1 MANEQRLIDANA
13 LIAIL
18 EKIADEDGT
27 KYLHLDEI
35 TQEIFDAPT
44 VDAVELVHGQWI
56 FDFSL
61 DDSNFYKC
69 SICGRQEILLAK
81 ESISEYC
88 PYCHCGA
95 KMDGGK
101 DNERKAD

>member
-1 MANEQRLIDANA
+1 MATERRLIDATPENIKA
-13 LIAIL
+13 VL
-18 EKIADEDGT
+18 EKVP
-27 KYLHLDEI
+27 YYPDEI
-35 TQEIFDAPT
+35 WKFTAMTKRFPE
-44 VDAVELVHGQWI
+44 VEAVEVVHGRWI

-95 KMDGGK
+95 KMDEHLSYDK
-101 DNERKAD
+101 

>member
-1 MANEQRLIDANA
+1 MSVGKTMR
-13 LIAIL
+13 IAGIL
-18 EKIADEDGT
+18 PCSFVNGDGR
-27 KYLHLDEI
+27 
-35 TQEIFDAPT
+35 
-44 VDAVELVHGQWI
+44 WI

-101 DNERKAD
+101 DNE

>member
-1 MANEQRLIDANA
+1 MANERRLIDANA
-13 LIAIL
+13 LRVHRGINVGANLGGIRAIVL
-18 EKIADEDGT
+18 EKDIEN
-27 KYLHLDEI
+27 
-35 TQEIFDAPT
+35 APT
-44 VDAVELVHGQWI
+44 VEAVPVVHGQWI

-95 KMDGGK
+95 KMMPQPPKG
-101 DNERKAD
+101 E